1 MDPSVVQK
9 DVAIVGLACR
19 FSEREG
25 YRSFWEHLAA
35 GDDLIK
41 EIPSDRWPLEGF
53 YSEQFEN
60 PNRSSSKWGSFL
72 RGVDEFDPRFF
83 GISPREARSMDP
95 QQRLLLEE
103 AWCSIEDS
111 GISLE
116 ELREQRTGVF
126 VGMMSLDYAQH
137 RLQANSAVDAFSYPG
152 ALGCI
157 LANRISYFLGLS
169 GPSISLDT
177 ACSSSLVAL
186 HQARQALC
194 SGEIDYAIV
203 AGISLN
209 LTPWKYLS
217 FSKARMLSPDG
228 RCKTFDQSA
237 NGYVPGEGVGVLL
250 LQRADEATLKRN

>member
-1 MDPSVVQK
+1 MDPSFVQQ
-9 DVAIVGLACR
+9 DAAIVGLACR
-19 FSEREG
+19 FSEQEG

-41 EIPSDRWPLEGF
+41 EIPSDRWPLKSF
-53 YSEQFEN
+53 YSDQFEV
-60 PNRSSSKWGSFL
+60 PDRSSSKWGSFL
-72 RGVDEFDPRFF
+72 RDVDEFDHRFF

-103 AWCSIEDS
+103 VWRSIEDS
-111 GISLE
+111 GICLE
-116 ELREQRTGVF
+116 ELREKCTGVF
-126 VGMMSLDYAQH
+126 VGMMSLDYAQQTL
-137 RLQANSAVDAFSYPG
+137 RSNSAVDAFSYPG
-152 ALGCI
+152 TLGCI

-169 GPSISLDT
+169 GPSIALDT

-194 SGEIDYAIV
+194 SGEIDYAVV

-228 RCKTFDQSA
+228 RCKTFDRSA
-237 NGYVPGEGVGVLL
+237 NGFG
-250 LQRADEATLKRN
+250 